1 MIQLPLVIA
10 GAAAKVLTLRSF
22 LQLVTEAIWGPYGG
36 VCIAV
41 IDSESGCYIADQNR
55 YDYT

>member
-22 LQLVTEAIWGPYGG
+22 LQLVTEAL
-36 VCIAV
+36 
-41 IDSESGCYIADQNR
+41 
-55 YDYT
+55 